1 MAILCRRQSSEC
13 SLSPNIAVTQTV
25 ILREHNRIAADL
37 NDLNP
42 HWSDE
47 RLYQGT
53 PHWSIARPVAPQKC
67 LIWVYDK
74 NVNSSI
80 LKEFYRAR
88 LSVTATTWFLESK
101 SKFVLESYFF
111 DFHYRYVFF
120 LQSHSIS
127 RDQRERYFAIR
138 QHFFK
143 TQQEVLLSCFAVS
156 GDLALLNI
164 DSLSRGYLITLL
176 PRIDMEGSISEIYT
190 VFYIALGYV
199 CVTNFGIL
207 GLVLYFFR
215 NFMFLKNSYSD
226 HPTCLFL

>member
-74 NVNSSI
+74 NFNSSI

-101 SKFVLESYFF
+101 SKFVLESTFSIFITDTFF
-111 DFHYRYVFF
+111 FCS
-120 LQSHSIS
+120 LIQSAEIKEKDILLYANTFSKRS
-127 RDQRERYFAIR
+127 KRFYSP
-138 QHFFK
+138 
-143 TQQEVLLSCFAVS
+143 VLLCPVTLPF
-156 GDLALLNI
+156 LT
-164 DSLSRGYLITLL
+164 LIAS
-176 PRIDMEGSISEIYT
+176 PE
-190 VFYIALGYV
+190 
-199 CVTNFGIL
+199 VT
-207 GLVLYFFR
+207 
-215 NFMFLKNSYSD
+215 
-226 HPTCLFL
+226 

>member
-101 SKFVLESYFF
+101 SKFVLESTFSIFITDTFF
-111 DFHYRYVFF
+111 FAVSFN
-120 LQSHSIS
+120 Q
-127 RDQRERYFAIR
+127 QRSKRKIR

-143 TQQEVLLSCFAVS
+143 TQQEVLLSCYTVS

>member
-67 LIWVYDK
+67 LFWVYDK

-101 SKFVLESYFF
+101 SKFVLESTFSIFITDTFF
-111 DFHYRYVFF
+111 
-120 LQSHSIS
+120 
-127 RDQRERYFAIR
+127 
-138 QHFFK
+138 
-143 TQQEVLLSCFAVS
+143 FAVS
-156 GDLALLNI
+156 LNQQRLKRKI
-164 DSLSRGYLITLL
+164 FCYTPTFFQDAARGFTLL
-176 PRIDMEGSISEIYT
+176 
-190 VFYIALGYV
+190 FC
-199 CVTNFGIL
+199 CV
-207 GLVLYFFR
+207 R
-215 NFMFLKNSYSD
+215 WPCPS
-226 HPTCLFL
+226 